1 MISSEEKLKVIEHFV
16 EQWRDARDGDDPGE
30 RQVYLTLKAVADDLR
45 AQPKATDTIHRMDR
59 AIRNAQDRKTSTGY
73 ATGNLR
79 EIAEL
84 TIGRWPTIRQALEK
98 FE

>member
-1 MISSEEKLKVIEHFV
+1 MISNEEKLQVIENFV
-16 EQWRDARDGDDPGE
+16 EQWRGSRANSDPSE
-30 RQVYLTLKAVADDLR
+30 QHVYQTLKAIADDLR
-45 AQPKATDTIHRMDR
+45 APVKTSDTVHRMDR